1 MKKSILIISFSL
13 FLTTLFSQIVV
24 IDAGHGYL
32 ANCSNGDGRTKTEI
46 NTSHEVSVR
55 LKNLITNNYCGW
67 TVYLTRPNNGCNS
80 WVSVTQRGVMAN
92 NWNSDLF
99 LSIHCNAAAFT
110 AYGTEAF
117 WCDLGAQ
124 SNTAD
129 KNYATNIQN
138 KMVARGHW
146 PNRRVVEDNSYL
158 AFHLGVLKSLNGKG
172 CLSEIGFV
180 TSSDSTKLLS
190 TAWRDSFAL
199 GYFDGLKTQLG
210 KSCIGTLC
218 EQAPALACGQRVTA
232 MTSSG
237 LSTVKKYGCNTW
249 NELGSER
256 VYKVVLSQA
265 GAVTATLDNFVGD
278 LDVFI
283 LSSKNPLNC
292 VGTVYSSSAFY
303 NNAPAGTYYVVVD
316 GASASNVSA
325 FDLTVNCTKVADLS
339 NSKLTATKA
348 SGYNRR
354 FNVVNEVVNY
364 GGLSATMIEMGYYLS
379 TNTTYSSNDIFI
391 GSSLINSLNPAAK
404 TTINKVLNIPT
415 STSNGNYY
423 ILAYV
428 DDPGGTFGSISESNE
443 NNNIRSIP
451 ISITASGARLASSDE
466 NDSEQTNI
474 EQIEEATL
482 IFPNPT
488 KETVEIQV
496 RNEFKNPTLSVYDI
510 HGKLMHSN
518 QHQENII
525 NFDMSSFPPGVY
537 VVHLKNGQF
546 SEYHKV
552 IKE

>member
-1 MKKSILIISFSL
+1 MKKSILFIVLSL
-13 FLTTLFSQIVV
+13 LLSPLFTQVIV

-32 ANCSNGDGRTKTEI
+32 SDCSNGDGRTNTEI

-99 LSIHCNAAAFT
+99 LSIHCNAASFT
-110 AYGTEAF
+110 AYGTETF

-129 KNYATNIQN
+129 KAYATNIQN
-138 KMVARGHW
+138 KMVARGKW
-146 PNRRVVEDNSYL
+146 ANRRVVEDNSYL
-158 AFHLGVLKSLNGKG
+158 AYHLGVLKNLNGKG
-172 CLSEIGFV
+172 CLNEIGFV
-180 TSSDSTKLLS
+180 TSTDSTKLLS
-190 TAWRDSFAL
+190 SAWRDSFAL

-210 KSCIGTLC
+210 KSCIGSLC

-232 MTSSG
+232 MTSSAP
-237 LSTVKKYGCNTW
+237 STVKKYGCNTW

-256 VYKVVLSQA
+256 VYKVVLTQP
-265 GAVTATLDNFVGD
+265 GAITATLDNFSKD
-278 LDVFI
+278 IDVYI
-283 LSSKNPLNC
+283 LNSKNPLNC
-292 VGTVYSSSAFY
+292 VGSVYSSSAFY

-316 GASASNVSA
+316 APSMASITA
-325 FDLTVNCTKVADLS
+325 FDLTVNCTKTADLS

-354 FNVVNEVVNY
+354 FNLVNDVVNY
-364 GGLSATMIEMGYYLS
+364 GGLTATFIEMGYYLS
-379 TNTTYSSNDIFI
+379 TNTTYSSDDVLIDYGLVNFI
-391 GSSLINSLNPAAK
+391 DPANK
-404 TTINKVLNIPT
+404 ITINKTVNVPT
-415 STSNGNYY
+415 SVANGNYY

-428 DDPGGTFGSISESNE
+428 DDISYVSESNE
-443 NNNIRSIP
+443 NNNVRSIP
-451 ISITASGARLASSDE
+451 ISITASGARLLESDE
-466 NDSEQTNI
+466 VTTQ
-474 EQIEEATL
+474 EEPYDLENRVDQTL

-488 KETVEIQV
+488 KETIHIQV
-496 RNEFKNPTLSVYDI
+496 RNEFKNPVLSVYDLQGKMI
-510 HGKLMHSN
+510 HSA

-525 NFDMSSFPPGVY
+525 NFDMSTLPLGVY
-537 VVHLKNGQF
+537 VVHLKNEQY

-552 IKE
+552 IKD